1 MSSFRQLSIHVCV
14 KLKVQSAGAAAKGAK
29 NVTCL
34 KTHWQNL
41 MLKWLKMWGGGHG
54 NVIQILIKFYE
65 SFVIVEKEN
74 VSKVQTCLMG
84 I

>member
-54 NVIQILIKFYE
+54 NVIQ
-65 SFVIVEKEN
+65 N
-74 VSKVQTCLMG
+74 TNKVLREFCYCG
-84 I
+84 KRECF